1 MTSPADTDE
10 GMERL
15 VSALE
20 EIDGELAKRDKYERN
35 NSLARYIVQDSDTY
49 QYILKDKKERDHQK
63 NIYIYSPVSYTHL
76 DIVTIEPGAFAGKV
90 TKVLKGNRDTGL
102 AAGEFNFQMKI
113 TPADDTS
120 SMDNVVLPE
129 GAVGDTI
136 TSANAADGSV
146 SFGNIQFKAAGNYHV
161 EITEVVPEYADP
173 NMTYDKHTFSLSL
186 IHI

>member
-1 MTSPADTDE
+1 
-10 GMERL
+10 
-15 VSALE
+15 
-20 EIDGELAKRDKYERN
+20 
-35 NSLARYIVQDSDTY
+35 
-49 QYILKDKKERDHQK
+49 
-63 NIYIYSPVSYTHL
+63 
-76 DIVTIEPGAFAGKV
+76 
-90 TKVLKGNRDTGL
+90 
-102 AAGEFNFQMKI
+102 MKI

-173 NMTYDKHTFSLSL
+173 NMTYDKHTFSYD
-186 IHI
+186 IAV